1 LSKYRVCDTANGV
14 ETSET
19 IIEASCFTEALKQ
32 VLEAANI
39 TVEAVDDNY
48 EIKEIED
55 AKIQSSYISWR

>member
-1 LSKYRVCDTANGV
+1 MGKYRVCDIANGV

-39 TVEAVDDNY
+39 TIEAVDD
-48 EIKEIED
+48 
-55 AKIQSSYISWR
+55 SYTLNE

>member
-1 LSKYRVCDTANGV
+1 MSKYRVCDIANGV

-39 TVEAVDDNY
+39 KVEAVD
-48 EIKEIED
+48 ESLIIK
-55 AKIQSSYISWR
+55 